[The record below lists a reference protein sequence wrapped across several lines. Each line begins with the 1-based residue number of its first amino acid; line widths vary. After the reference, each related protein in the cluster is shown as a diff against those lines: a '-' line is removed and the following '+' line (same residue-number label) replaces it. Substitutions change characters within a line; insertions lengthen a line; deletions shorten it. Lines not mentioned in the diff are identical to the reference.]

1 MLTRTREK
9 KKKNR
14 KRSWLRLKCL
24 VLSLYSINN
33 SFNRNNN
40 HIART
45 PAPVQT
51 PPRRQFLGPDP
62 YISFPWGLQASR
74 ARGSQSPIRFHQ
86 ARHRGAGF
94 RNTSGECGQRKKK
107 PYHGCQLKVN
117 LIDPRSSLFCLATCR
132 NSCGLHYSTVRHHIC
147 PLKTNP
153 YS

>member
-62 YISFPWGLQASR
+62 YISFPWGLEASR
-74 ARGSQSPIRFHQ
+74 ARGSQSPIKIPQ
-86 ARHRGAGF
+86 ARHRGAVF
-94 RNTSGECGQRKKK
+94 RNISGECSQRKKK
-107 PYHGCQLKVN
+107 TYHRCQVKVN
-117 LIDPRSSLFCLATCR
+117 SIDPSYRPFCLATCR
-132 NSCGLHYSTVRHHIC
+132 NFCSVHYRHHIC
-147 PLKTNP
+147 SVKTSP
-153 YS
+153 SS